1 MTSRRVEVWDDST
14 FVGVAYLDSSH
25 KGVSVSFRYDDAYLA
40 APSARQIDPAF
51 PLYSGAHQS
60 TGLPGSFSDCAPDRW
75 GRGLIRTQMLKDGL
89 ARELTDVD
97 YLVSVSDIARQ
108 GSLRFCD
115 NGVFLSPGASVPKMV
130 SVGRLLSLADAA
142 GKDDPDIDAVR
153 ALVLDGSGSMGGAR
167 PKAVVSDGGE
177 LWMAKF
183 PKENDDYDVCAWE
196 KVTLGLAAMTG
207 LPVPES
213 RLVKVD
219 GRSVLL
225 AKRFDRDKDRRIGYV
240 SAMTLAGSSDHDR
253 MDYLDVLDS
262 IMDYSVSPR
271 EDARDLWRRMAFS
284 VAVHNTD
291 DHLRNH
297 GFLASGK
304 GWTLAPIFDVNPNP
318 GPGIR
323 RTSIAGAV
331 SRDEEL
337 DALMECAPEFWLSR
351 DEARA
356 TIVKTWKVTS
366 SWRGVAAGAGIPERE
381 IRRMAPAFE
390 GGGDLFGGGK

>member
-25 KGVSVSFRYDDAYLA
+25 KGVSVSFRYDETYLA
-40 APSARQIDPAF
+40 TPAARQIDPEF
-51 PLYSGAHQS
+51 PLYSGAYQCA
-60 TGLPGSFSDCAPDRW
+60 GLPGAFSDCAPDRW

-97 YLVSVSDIARQ
+97 YLLSVSDIARQ

-115 NGVFLSPGASVPKMV
+115 NGVFLSPGTSVPKMV
-130 SVGRLLSLADAA
+130 SIGKLLSLADAA

-167 PKAVVSDGGE
+167 PKAVVSDGDD

-183 PKENDDYDVCAWE
+183 PKENDGYDVCAWE
-196 KVTLGLAAMTG
+196 KVTLDLAAMAG

-213 RLVKVD
+213 RLVRVD

-240 SAMTLAGSSDHDR
+240 SAMTLVGSFDHDR
-253 MDYLDVLDS
+253 MDYLDILDS
-262 IMDYSVSPR
+262 IMDSSVSPR
-271 EDARDLWRRMAFS
+271 ADARDLWHRMAFS

-318 GPGIR
+318 EPGVR

-331 SRDEEL
+331 SRGEEL

-351 DEARA
+351 DEANAAIAEIWRA
-356 TIVKTWKVTS
+356 TS
-366 SWRGVAAGAGIPERE
+366 SWRVLASEVSIPDRQ
-381 IRRMAPAFE
+381 INRMAPAFE
-390 GGGDLFGGGK
+390 GGGNRGKA